1 VKETVGRGRQ
11 TLEGNV
17 GRQRMQ
23 LNLLTRQTV
32 KETGRRGGHKMEM
45 EAGSQM
51 INAIFMKEYKV
62 K

>member
-1 VKETVGRGRQ
+1 VKETVRRGGQ
-11 TLEGNV
+11 PLEGNV